1 MAQRDTKDFK
11 FDIVRHIAVISQ
23 AGQAGRIKELNKIIW
38 NGNSPKYDIRSWS
51 QDHTVIGK
59 GITLTA
65 EELRLLKKAI
75 DSEIAMLDEDD

>member
-23 AGQAGRIKELNKIIW
+23 AGQAGRIKELNKVIW

-51 QDHTVIGK
+51 QDHTVVGK
-59 GITLTA
+59 GITLT
-65 EELRLLKKAI
+65 EDELRLLKKAI
-75 DSEIAMLDEDD
+75 DAEISMLDEDD